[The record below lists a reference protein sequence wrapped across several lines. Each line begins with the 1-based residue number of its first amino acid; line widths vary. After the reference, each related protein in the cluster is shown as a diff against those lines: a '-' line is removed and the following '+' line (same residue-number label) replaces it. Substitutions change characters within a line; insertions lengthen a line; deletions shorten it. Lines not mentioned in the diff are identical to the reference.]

1 MTTVGWLITFIMFL
15 IGASGEMGAF
25 VFCFMGT
32 AVGTICIF
40 KKLVSLLQAFVEA
53 DDL

>member
-25 VFCFMGT
+25 VFCFIGT
-32 AVGTICIF
+32 SVGTICIF

-53 DDL
+53 DD